1 MSILS
6 RYCLSGLL
14 VLLVTGAASA
24 QQAPEERHTRQGS
37 GEYAG
42 PRPPENATPEERRA
56 FYQKRAAERAKA
68 EENSAPV
75 ASQAGTPTPA
85 PAGGKPEEAKPGSG
99 RPSEAQIAE
108 WRAKREAREGKA
120 TPPATSTA
128 PSAPATE
135 HRHGGAPD
143 KAATGKPEEAVRAG
157 GRPSGMGMRGG
168 GAIWIS
174 DMPPMRGDGTRPASS
189 RGGGM
194 GGMAMGGERSGPPV
208 KRLWLRSGADPQ
220 KSSFYREDADAA
232 PEMLLV
238 TPQGKP
244 EGEPLPPPAEG
255 RRNLSFEMPAQGFYR
270 VYVTTR
276 KLQGETLNVS
286 VAKAEVGNFGHD
298 GDEEER
304 DRAMTAPRV
313 LENAAIEIVRE
324 RQAKEGPFS
333 QIRSGTD
340 QTFIVLQRGLPVP
353 NARVRFVSHQGW
365 VKEVTSDEQG
375 RVSYQI
381 IRDYFPPWNEFQKRF
396 KASYL
401 VIAEVAATEAGS
413 YKDQPYTSVRYQA
426 TLAGSY
432 YPSPDDYRSYS
443 WGLGVGLLAVLFS
456 GIAIYL
462 YRRRRQKPFQEVHFN
477 EKA

>member
-6 RYCLSGLL
+6 RYCLAGLL
-14 VLLVTGAASA
+14 VLLAAGAASA
-24 QQAPEERHTRQGS
+24 QDAPEERRTRQGS

-56 FYQKRAAERAKA
+56 FWQKRSAERAKA
-68 EENSAPV
+68 EESGASAAGQV
-75 ASQAGTPTPA
+75 ATPA
-85 PAGGKPEEAKPGSG
+85 QAGGKPEEARPGSG

-108 WRAKREAREGKA
+108 WQAKREARDGK
-120 TPPATSTA
+120 PAA
-128 PSAPATE
+128 PVSG

-143 KAATGKPEEAVRAG
+143 KAATGKPEESARGG
-157 GRPSGMGMRGG
+157 GRPGGMGMRGG
-168 GAIWIS
+168 GAVWLS
-174 DMPPMRGDGTRPASS
+174 DSPPMRGDGTRPAGS

-220 KSSFYREDADAA
+220 KSSFYREEPDAA
-232 PEMLLV
+232 PEILLV

-244 EGEPLPPPAEG
+244 DGEPLPPAAEG
-255 RRNLSFEMPAQGFYR
+255 QRNLSFEMPAQGFYR
-270 VYVTTR
+270 LYVTTR
-276 KLQGETLNVS
+276 KLQGDTLSVS

-304 DRAMTAPRV
+304 DRAMKASRV

-324 RQAKEGPFS
+324 RQDKEGPFA

-340 QTFIVLQRGLPVP
+340 QSFIVLQKGLPAAG
-353 NARVRFVSHQGW
+353 ARVRFVSHQGW
-365 VKEVTSDEQG
+365 VKEAVSDEQG
-375 RVSYQI
+375 RVSFQV
-381 IRDYFPPWNEFQKRF
+381 IRDYFPPWDEFQKRF
-396 KASYL
+396 KATYL
-401 VIAEVAATEAGS
+401 VIAEANAAEAGN
-413 YKDQPYTSVRYQA
+413 YKDQPYTGVRYQA

-432 YPSPDDYRSYS
+432 YPSPDDYRSYA

-456 GIAIYL
+456 GVAVYL
-462 YRRRRQKPFQEVHFN
+462 YRRRRLKPFQEVRFD
-477 EKA
+477 EKS